1 MQKQNYNYIN
11 LREYLKKRKIPFRP
25 DIVIQLIYKRDIILP
40 MFVQKKAKKFIIPVK
55 DCIHCKKNKEKMMNI
70 VPQSDTSVRELF
82 CKKHAAIYDYE
93 QCKGRISK
101 INFKDRIYYLFGEY
115 IATEMY
121 SDPNGLYVIWMGPIK
136 QNSFSVFAIN
146 RKYFPDIDK
155 ENIDITED
163 ILSADALQVNKW
175 VLILDKEK
183 PILEKVNK

>member
-1 MQKQNYNYIN
+1 MHHKQNYHYIN

-25 DIVIQLIYKRDIILP
+25 DVVMQLIYKRDQILS
-40 MFVQKKAKKFIIPVK
+40 MFVQKKAKKFIVPVK
-55 DCIHCKKNKEKMMNI
+55 DCIHCKKNKSKMMD
-70 VPQSDTSVRELF
+70 VMSQLSTRELF

-93 QCKGRISK
+93 QCKGKVAK

-115 IATEMY
+115 IATEMH
-121 SDPNGLYVIWMGPIK
+121 SDPDGLYIVWVGTIR

-146 RKYFPDIDK
+146 KRYFPDIEK

-163 ILSADALQVNKW
+163 ILSADALQVNEW
-175 VLILDKEK
+175 VLVLDKEK